1 MSFQQLANSV
11 GRKFNELRASL
22 PDVESSIK
30 NALQRTVD
38 DIKSQS
44 GFGQL
49 EEQLKGM
56 TAGLNVGELTSQFA
70 STSPEAF
77 KSNLPARPTTIA
89 QTTEAGTLVP
99 GESAPPW
106 PNELEPFASHNCIF
120 TLACLSQ
127 REINDPVNTYRKDGF
142 KHIISKSGG
151 YNGGRKAV
159 RTQVEVAL
167 GAQVEFFINN
177 FALKSVMT
185 PSSYG
190 RNSNVTELT
199 FDVLEPYSMGLFF
212 QALKVAA
219 LEAGYADY
227 TLCPFALQLDFVGFN
242 VDGEQQ
248 SVPYA
253 RRIIP
258 IRLRDAQLK
267 VDGAGSS
274 YTVSAI
280 AWNEQALVDSVQQ
293 IKTDLNIKG
302 RTVREL
308 LQTGG
313 ESLTELLNKR
323 IKDMVERNQIASGDQ
338 YVILFPRDTSS
349 VGASYD
355 DYGIGT
361 ATDTG
366 ASATSGGYDDIGAT
380 RNSYDPIY
388 SGAGMEQLYQ
398 SIVGTQAGQAVP
410 ETFGDYYRGL
420 ANGGATAGQI
430 EFMMKKYAASDH
442 SNNIIAQCAII
453 EDPVEAGV
461 QPMNPPAYTGGSL
474 DGYAQSVEQ
483 ARTRQTD
490 AFRSEYAV
498 FNRTNPSIQ
507 ISDDVR
513 GIRFKAGTRI
523 QEIIEEVVISSIYG
537 RGLAS
542 QLNNITDPEGMVTWY
557 RVETDE
563 YIIPD
568 EAELARSG
576 NYPLLHVYRVVP
588 YKVTMDFF
596 KSPSE
601 ATPGLT
607 GLKSQAAKQYNYIYT
622 GKNKDVLDFEIQFNS
637 SFIYPVNA
645 DRGSGNANASQG
657 ATNQMTAGAVD
668 AQTTQAGGQ
677 SSGGSGSNGGDA
689 GGANREAVGNST
701 GGQSAGLDNSA
712 IQVARQFNDRLMNSQ
727 ADMLNVEM
735 TIMGDPFYLSDGGY
749 GNYHAQDT
757 SYTNMNADGH
767 MNHTN
772 GFVHIN
778 IMFRTPVD
786 LRPDQGDYIF
796 PEDLIVIDQFS
807 GIYRVNEVEHLIND
821 NVFTQRLVLNRV
833 QHQEEQPVRTNLGAL
848 VPIENPT
855 QALNDRTTTLQNQI
869 SEAAATIGQ
878 EANYETYLREVQSLL
893 PGFQS
898 LQGVVQGFQTSLNGP
913 ALEAFG
919 KVGEAFT
926 GLQSSLNLQ
935 DLTKIGAD
943 FSQLQGA
950 VSQLESITSGQLSN
964 LTGSLSSLDLGG
976 ANVLGR
982 LGTDLQ
988 AQLGQTVGQIEGLAR
1003 TNLPN
1008 LAAGAQQ
1015 LSQLPTA
1022 IEAESA
1028 RIEQAVSELNAGL
1041 RDRIRL

>member
-1 MSFQQLANSV
+1 MGFSQIVSSV
-11 GRKFNELRASL
+11 GKKFEELKASL

-30 NALQRTVD
+30 NALQKTVN
-38 DIKSQS
+38 DIRS
-44 GFGQL
+44 
-49 EEQLKGM
+49 E
-56 TAGLNVGELTSQFA
+56 AGLQSSIQGAVSGLGVSDLTNQFA
-70 STSPEAF
+70 SLDPKVF
-77 KSNLPARPTTIA
+77 KTNMPARPSAIA
-89 QTTEAGTLVP
+89 FTTEAGTTVP

-106 PNELEPFASHNCIF
+106 PNELEPFASHNIIF

-142 KHIISKSGG
+142 KHVITRSGG
-151 YNGGRKAV
+151 ASGSGQRV

-167 GAQVEFFINN
+167 GSNVEFFINN
-177 FALKSVMT
+177 FAMKSVMT

-227 TLCPFALQLDFVGFN
+227 TLCPFALQMDFRGFD
-242 VDGEQQ
+242 VDGN
-248 SVPYA
+248 SYTPPFA

-274 YTVSAI
+274 YAVSAI

-323 IKDMVERNQIASGDQ
+323 IKEMEARNQIASGDQ
-338 YVILFPRDTSS
+338 YVIIFPRDTSTAGS
-349 VGASYD
+349 GYD
-355 DYGIGT
+355 EYGIGT
-361 ATDTG
+361 ATDSG
-366 ASATSGGYDDIGAT
+366 ATNNNNGYGNDPQGEFGGATS

-398 SIVGTQAGQAVP
+398 SIVGTQAGQQVP
-410 ETFGDYYRGL
+410 GTFGDYFRGL
-420 ANGGATAGQI
+420 ANGGADSSQI
-430 EFMMKKYAASDH
+430 EFMMKKYAASDN
-442 SNNIIAQCAII
+442 SNNLIAQCAII
-453 EDPVEAGV
+453 EDPVEAGI
-461 QPMNPPAYTGGSL
+461 QPMNPPIYQDAIL
-474 DGYAQSVEQ
+474 RNANVDPNQ
-483 ARTRQTD
+483 AAADQQ
-490 AFRSEYAV
+490 AAEFRNRFAV
-498 FNRTNPSIQ
+498 FNRTNPSVQ

-523 QEIIEEVVISSIYG
+523 QEIIEEVIISSTYG
-537 RGLAS
+537 RSIAT
-542 QLNNITDPEGMVTWY
+542 QLNNMTDPQGMITWY

-563 YIIPD
+563 YIMPN
-568 EAELARSG
+568 ESELARTG
-576 NYPLLHVYRVVP
+576 KYPLLHVYRIVP

-596 KSPSE
+596 AKPSE
-601 ATPGLT
+601 ATPGLSA
-607 GLKSQAAKQYNYIYT
+607 LKSECAKQYNYIYT
-622 GKNKDVLDFEIQFNS
+622 GKNKDILDFEIQFNS

-645 DRGSGNANASQG
+645 DRGSANANAAQG
-657 ATNQMTAGAVD
+657 ASNQMNAGAVD
-668 AQTTQAGGQ
+668 SQLTQSTTSSGTGTDPGGAQTDAVSNSSGAQ
-677 SSGGSGSNGGDA
+677 SS
-689 GGANREAVGNST
+689 
-701 GGQSAGLDNSA
+701 GLDNSA

-772 GFVHIN
+772 GFVHVN
-778 IMFRTPVD
+778 IIFRTPVD
-786 LRPDQGDYIF
+786 INADQGTYIF
-796 PEDLIVIDQFS
+796 PEDLIIIDQFS

-821 NVFTQRLVLNRV
+821 NQFTQRLVMNRI
-833 QHQEEQPVRTNLGAL
+833 QNQAEQEVRTNLGAL
-848 VPIENPT
+848 VPVENPT
-855 QALNDRTTTLQNQI
+855 QALNDRTTVLQNQI
-869 SEAAATIGQ
+869 SEAAATLGT
-878 EANYETYLREVQSLL
+878 EANYEQYLQEVQQLL
-893 PGFQS
+893 PGFQN
-898 LQGVVQGFQTSLNGP
+898 LQDVVAGFQTSLNGP

-926 GLQSSLNLQ
+926 GLQSSLNFQ

-950 VSQLESITSGQLSN
+950 VNQLESLTSGQLSK
-964 LTGSLSSLDLGG
+964 LTGSLASLDLGG
-976 ANVLGR
+976 ANVLGQ
-982 LGTDLQ
+982 LGSIGPGLLTEAQ
-988 AQLGQTVGQIEGLAR
+988 AQLQGLANV
-1003 TNLPN
+1003 NLPQIN
-1008 LAAGAQQ
+1008 TQQ
-1015 LSQLPTA
+1015 LTQLPTA
-1022 IEAESA
+1022 IEAEAS
-1028 RIEQAVSELNAGL
+1028 RIEQAVADLNAGL
-1041 RDRIRL
+1041 TDRIRL